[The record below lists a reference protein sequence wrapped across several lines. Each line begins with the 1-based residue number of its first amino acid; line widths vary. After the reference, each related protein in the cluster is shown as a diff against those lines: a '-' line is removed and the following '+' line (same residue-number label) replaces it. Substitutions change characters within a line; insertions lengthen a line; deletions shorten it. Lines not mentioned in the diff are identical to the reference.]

1 MEHLQI
7 AYDLLVI
14 MIGLAA
20 LSIVVFW
27 AVRTGEAD
35 LRDFSILYACFT
47 LVLVVG
53 MLKKYLSL
61 NVEDYSA
68 RAWYWLSGADLVLS
82 LAVIVAAIHFL
93 TGLYRIRSRRAIT
106 IASLAVMLV
115 CILLIFSPSGAVL
128 DAESQTIRFGIGYQ
142 ISTV

>member
-35 LRDFSILYACFT
+35 LRDFSIPYTCISLSRSVDHFCAPSLDGPPAVT
-47 LVLVVG
+47 EHVA
-53 MLKKYLSL
+53 KRKYHTFV
-61 NVEDYSA
+61 NV
-68 RAWYWLSGADLVLS
+68 WYFCCIMILWL
-82 LAVIVAAIHFL
+82 AIH
-93 TGLYRIRSRRAIT
+93 TTSIKRSFQT
-106 IASLAVMLV
+106 TTV
-115 CILLIFSPSGAVL
+115 FSALPPP
-128 DAESQTIRFGIGYQ
+128 
-142 ISTV
+142 